1 MHRSKQHIDSETQ
14 EPTVE
19 QEETKI
25 KVRAKSYASSIS
37 YFMRDGILV
46 RNWLDQYTWHWSFK
60 SNILSVVR

>member
-19 QEETKI
+19 QETKI

-46 RNWLDQYTWHWSFK
+46 
-60 SNILSVVR
+60 V